1 MVPKNPVNDRYLHQA
16 HELLSF
22 HLDNLPLAVI
32 EWDSEFRVAR
42 WSRHAATL
50 FGWPPEAV
58 IGRHPFEFAFV
69 HPDDAGSVAEVIQQ
83 LLLGIATQNV
93 STNCNLTRD
102 GALVECE
109 WHNSIQIDDQGHVI
123 SVLSV
128 VQDVTERN
136 AFERHNRELLA
147 REQALKSQF
156 RAIFESAPGL
166 YLVLTA
172 DDYRIV
178 GVSDAYL
185 DVTYTDREAI
195 IGRQLFDV
203 FPVTPDRSNAAGVE
217 ELSASLE
224 RVKRY
229 GQPDTM
235 PVLRYPIP
243 DPATG
248 GFEERYW
255 SPINVPVFDEQGRL
269 TLILHRTEDVTDYL
283 DDLNDSPT
291 IEPKNLELIARARE
305 LKTLLERHRSSEEH
319 WRRLFAEAAT
329 GIVQADTK
337 GRFLYA
343 NRAFC
348 DMLGYSEEALRAT
361 DFLALTH
368 PDDRQANIDELRL
381 LLAGETNSFVIEK
394 RMLDCRGGM
403 VWCRNSVSAQRDIHG
418 TVVSLV
424 AVIED
429 ITAQYEAQAR
439 QLSLAQ
445 RLTRSLENMSDAFFL
460 LDKDWNFSYL
470 NHQAELVLERSAAD
484 LLGGNVWEEFPEAR
498 ESEAWT
504 CYQAAAESGESK
516 HFTFFYPPLAQW
528 FEVNAYPGEEGL
540 AVYFRTVTER
550 KRLEAQLQEAQ
561 RMEAIG
567 HLTGGMAHDF
577 NNLLTVMMGNADL
590 LGEAL
595 AEDTQLAPL
604 VQAVAESAQR
614 GADLTQRLLA
624 FARRQA
630 LAPQPTD
637 INRLIHGLTELLSR
651 TLGEQIELRFHP
663 GQGLWSANIDPSQLE
678 SAILNLSINARDAM
692 PEGGHLTIE
701 TRNVSLSAQYADE
714 YLELAPGDYICIAV
728 SDTGTG
734 IPEAIRERVFEPFFT
749 TKEKGRGTGLGLSM
763 VFGFLKQS
771 AGHVNLYSEEGEGTT
786 IKLYLPRI
794 QQAVSEPRHAARDSA
809 NLKGSE
815 TLLVVEDDIAVR
827 EYVVAQLEA
836 AGFSVHQAQD
846 GASAL
851 AILDADPNIKL
862 LFTDVMMPGGMT
874 GRDLAIAALER
885 KPDLKVVYT
894 SGYTENAIVHNGRLD
909 QGVRFLGKPYRP
921 AALLRKIREALD
933 EE

>member
-1 MVPKNPVNDRYLHQA
+1 MRDDPGTRGHTSQHV

-22 HLDNLPLAVI
+22 HRDNLPLAVI
-32 EWDSEFRVAR
+32 EWDSDFRIAR
-42 WSRHAATL
+42 WSRHAETL
-50 FGWPPEAV
+50 FGWPADAV
-58 IGRHPFEFAFV
+58 IGLHPFDFAFV
-69 HPDDAGSVAEVIQQ
+69 FPEDAEAVAEVIRR
-83 LLLGIATQNV
+83 LLAGAEPQHV
-93 STNCNLTRD
+93 STNRNLTRA
-102 GALVECE
+102 GTLVECE
-109 WHNSIQIDDQGHVI
+109 WHNSIQLDDQCRVV

-128 VQDVTERN
+128 VHEVTERN
-136 AFERHNRELLA
+136 AAERRNRELLA
-147 REQALKSQF
+147 REQALKDQF

-185 DVTYTDREAI
+185 EATYTDREAI

-255 SPINVPVFDEQGRL
+255 SPINVPVFDEQQRL
-269 TLILHRTEDVTDYL
+269 SLILHRTEDVTDYL
-283 DDLNDSPT
+283 DDAPT
-291 IEPKNLELIARARE
+291 IEPTNLELIARARE

-329 GIVQADTK
+329 GIVQADTQ

-343 NRAFC
+343 NQAFC
-348 DMLGYSEEALRAT
+348 DMVGYSEEELRAT

-368 PDDRQANIDELRL
+368 PDDRQTNTDELRR
-381 LLAGETNSFVIEK
+381 LLAGTTNSFVIEK
-394 RMLDCRGGM
+394 RLLDYRGGIA
-403 VWCRNSVSAQRDIHG
+403 WCRNSVSAQRDMHG
-418 TVVSLV
+418 TIVSLV

-429 ITAQYEAQAR
+429 ITAQREAETHQR
-439 QLSLAQ
+439 SLAQ
-445 RLTRSLENMSDAFFL
+445 RLTRSLENMGDAFYL
-460 LDKDWNFSYL
+460 LDENWCFSYL
-470 NHQAELVLERSAAD
+470 NHQAERVLKRSAAE
-484 LLGGNVWEEFPEAR
+484 LLGHSVWDAFPEAQ
-498 ESEAWT
+498 ESELWA
-504 CYQAAAESGESK
+504 CYHAAIESGEAQQ
-516 HFTFFYPPLAQW
+516 FTFYFPPLAHW

-540 AVYFRTVTER
+540 AVYFRTVTEK
-550 KRLEAQLQEAQ
+550 KRLEAQLQEAH

-577 NNLLTVMMGNADL
+577 NNLLTVVMGNADL
-590 LGEAL
+590 LVEAL
-595 AEDTQLAPL
+595 ADDTRLSPLA
-604 VQAVAESAQR
+604 QAVADSAQR

-637 INRLIHGLTELLSR
+637 INRLIHGLTEMLRR
-651 TLGEQIELRFHP
+651 TLGDQIELSFHP
-663 GQGLWSANIDPSQLE
+663 GGGLWSANIDPSQLE

-692 PEGGHLTIE
+692 PDGGQLTIE
-701 TRNVSLSAQYADE
+701 TRNTSLSAQYADSH
-714 YLELAPGDYICIAV
+714 LELAPGDYVCVAV

-749 TKEKGRGTGLGLSM
+749 TKEKGKGTGLGLSM

-794 QQAVSEPRHAARDSA
+794 RQAAADPQPLPREESRLS
-809 NLKGSE
+809 GSE
-815 TLLVVEDDIAVR
+815 TLLVVEDDEAVR
-827 EYVVAQLEA
+827 KYVVAQLEA
-836 AGFSVHQAQD
+836 AGYGVRQAKD
-846 GASAL
+846 GPSAL
-851 AILDADPNIKL
+851 AILADDTTIAL

-874 GRDLAIAALER
+874 GRELAIAARRLR
-885 KPDLKVVYT
+885 PDLKVVYT

-909 QGVRFLGKPYRP
+909 EGVRFLGKPYRP
-921 AALLRKIREALD
+921 VALLKVIRETLD
-933 EE
+933 ED

>member
-1 MVPKNPVNDRYLHQA
+1 MPEPIGESRQYQYHA

-32 EWDSEFRVAR
+32 EWDSDFRIAR
-42 WSRHAATL
+42 WSRHAEAL
-50 FGWPPEAV
+50 FGWPAEAV
-58 IGRHPFEFAFV
+58 IGRHPFDFAFV
-69 HPDDAGSVAEVIQQ
+69 HPEDAEAVTTVIGQ
-83 LLLGIATQNV
+83 LLEGIERQHV
-93 STNCNLTRD
+93 STNRNLTRD
-102 GALVECE
+102 GAQIECE
-109 WHNSIQIDDQGHVI
+109 WHNSIQLDDQGHVI

-128 VQDVTERN
+128 VQDITERN
-136 AFERHNRELLA
+136 AAERYNRELLA
-147 REQALKSQF
+147 REQALKAQF

-166 YLVLTA
+166 FLVLSA
-172 DDYRIV
+172 DEYRIV

-185 DVTYTDREAI
+185 EATYTEREAI
-195 IGRQLFDV
+195 IGRPLFEV

-243 DPATG
+243 DPVTG

-283 DDLNDSPT
+283 DEAPT
-291 IEPKNLELIARARE
+291 VDPTNLELVARARE

-329 GIVQADTK
+329 GIVQADTR

-343 NRAFC
+343 NQAFC
-348 DMLGYSEEALRAT
+348 DMVGYSEEALRAT

-368 PDDRQANIDELRL
+368 PDDRPANRSKLSPL
-381 LLAGETNSFVIEK
+381 LSGETNGFIIEK
-394 RMLDCRGGM
+394 RMLDRNGD
-403 VWCRNSVSAQRDIHG
+403 VLWCRNSVSAQRDMHG
-418 TVVSLV
+418 TIVSLV

-429 ITAQYEAQAR
+429 ITAQHEAEAR
-439 QLSLAQ
+439 QRSLAQ
-445 RLTRSLENMSDAFFL
+445 RLTHSLENMSDAFYL
-460 LDKDWNFSYL
+460 LDKDWCFSYL
-470 NHQAELVLERSAAD
+470 NHQAGHVLRRPAAE
-484 LLGGNVWEEFPEAR
+484 LLGRNVWDEFPGARDSELWPCYHTAVETGEA
-498 ESEAWT
+498 
-504 CYQAAAESGESK
+504 QQ
-516 HFTFFYPPLAQW
+516 FTFYFPPLAHW

-540 AVYFRTVTER
+540 AVYFRTVTEK

-595 AEDTQLAPL
+595 ADDVRLSPL
-604 VQAVAESAQR
+604 IQAVAESAQR

-637 INRLIHGLTELLSR
+637 INRLIRGLTELLRR
-651 TLGEQIELRFHP
+651 TIGEQIELRFHP

-678 SAILNLSINARDAM
+678 GALLNLSLNARDAM
-692 PEGGHLTIE
+692 PQGGHLTIE
-701 TRNVSLSAQYADE
+701 TRNVSLSAHYADE
-714 YLELAPGDYICIAV
+714 HLELAPGDYVCIAV

-734 IPEAIRERVFEPFFT
+734 IPINIRERVFDPFFT
-749 TKEKGRGTGLGLSM
+749 TKEKGKGTGLGLSM

-771 AGHVNLYSEEGEGTT
+771 AGHINLYSEEGEGTT

-794 QQAVSEPRHAARDSA
+794 QQAAFDPRPMTGDTAD
-809 NLKGSE
+809 LKGSE
-815 TLLVVEDDIAVR
+815 SLLVVEDDATVR
-827 EYVVAQLEA
+827 EYVVMQLET
-836 AGFSVHQAQD
+836 AGYAVRQAKD
-846 GASAL
+846 GPSAL
-851 AILDADPNIKL
+851 AMLTADSTIQL

-874 GRDLAIAALER
+874 GRELAIAALEH

-909 QGVRFLGKPYRP
+909 EGVRFLGKPYRP

-933 EE
+933 DE

>member
-1 MVPKNPVNDRYLHQA
+1 MMPESPGENGRSLHRA

-32 EWDSEFRVAR
+32 EWDSRFHISR
-42 WSRHAATL
+42 WSRHAEAL
-50 FGWPPEAV
+50 FGWPAEAV
-58 IGRHPFEFAFV
+58 IGKHPFNFTFV
-69 HPDDAGSVAEVIQQ
+69 HPEDAESVAEVIKQ
-83 LLLGIATQNV
+83 LLLGVAPQNV
-93 STNCNLTRD
+93 STNRNLTRD

-109 WHNSIQIDDQGHVI
+109 WHNSIQIDDQGHVV

-136 AFERHNRELLA
+136 AFERSSRELLA

-185 DVTYTDREAI
+185 EATHTDREAI

-217 ELSASLE
+217 ELTASLE

-248 GFEERYW
+248 GFEERHW
-255 SPINVPVFDEQGRL
+255 SPINVPIFDEQGQL
-269 TLILHRTEDVTDYL
+269 SLILHRTEDVTDYL
-283 DDLNDSPT
+283 NDAPT
-291 IEPKNLELIARARE
+291 IEPTNLELIARARE

-319 WRRLFAEAAT
+319 WHRLFAEAAT
-329 GIVQADTK
+329 GIVQADTR
-337 GRFLYA
+337 GRLLYA
-343 NRAFC
+343 NQAFC
-348 DMLGYSEEALRAT
+348 DMLGYTEEALRAT

-368 PDDRQANIDELRL
+368 PDDRQGDLDELRC
-381 LLAGETNSFVIEK
+381 LLAGEKNSFVIEK
-394 RMLDCRGGM
+394 RMLDYRGGM
-403 VWCRNSVSAQRDIHG
+403 VWCRISVSAQRDRHG
-418 TVVSLV
+418 TIVSLV

-429 ITAQYEAQAR
+429 ITAQREAEAR
-439 QLSLAQ
+439 QQSLAQ
-445 RLTRSLENMSDAFFL
+445 RLTRSLENMSDAFYL
-460 LDKDWNFSYL
+460 LDEDWRFSYL
-470 NHQAELVLERSAAD
+470 NHQAERVLERSSAE
-484 LLGGNVWEEFPEAR
+484 LLGRNVWEAFPEAR
-498 ESEAWT
+498 EGELWACYHAAIETAEA
-504 CYQAAAESGESK
+504 QQ
-516 HFTFFYPPLAQW
+516 FTFYFPPLAHW

-540 AVYFRTVTER
+540 AVYFRTVTEQ

-577 NNLLTVMMGNADL
+577 NNLLTVIMGNADL
-590 LGEAL
+590 LSEAL
-595 AEDTQLAPL
+595 AADTQLAPL

-637 INRLIHGLTELLSR
+637 INRLIRGLTELLRR

-663 GQGLWSANIDPSQLE
+663 GQGLWAANIDPSQLE
-678 SAILNLSINARDAM
+678 SALLNLSINARDAM
-692 PEGGHLTIE
+692 SDGGHLTIE
-701 TRNVSLSAQYADE
+701 TQNVSLSAQYADE
-714 YLELAPGDYICIAV
+714 HLELVPGDYVCIAV

-734 IPEAIRERVFEPFFT
+734 IPKTIRERVFDPFFT
-749 TKEKGRGTGLGLSM
+749 TKEKGKGTGLGLSM

-794 QQAVSEPRHAARDSA
+794 QQAVSDPKLTARDTAS
-809 NLKGSE
+809 LKGCE
-815 TLLVVEDDIAVR
+815 TLLVVEDDVTVR
-827 EYVVAQLEA
+827 EYVVTQLEA
-836 AGFSVHQAQD
+836 AGYGVRQAKD
-846 GASAL
+846 GPSAL
-851 AILDADPNIKL
+851 AMLVADTTIQL
-862 LFTDVMMPGGMT
+862 IFTDVMMPGGMT
-874 GRDLAIAALER
+874 GRDLAIAALR
-885 KPDLKVVYT
+885 LRPDLKVVYT

-909 QGVRFLGKPYRP
+909 EGVRFLGKPYRP
-921 AALLRKIREALD
+921 VALLRLIREALD
-933 EE
+933 ED

>member
-1 MVPKNPVNDRYLHQA
+1 MVPKDPVSDRSLHQA

-32 EWDSEFRVAR
+32 EWDSGFHISR
-42 WSRHAATL
+42 WSRHAEVL
-50 FGWPPEAV
+50 FGWPAEAV
-58 IGRHPFEFAFV
+58 IGLHPFEFAFV
-69 HPDDAGSVAEVIQQ
+69 HPEDAESVAEVIGR
-83 LLLGIATQNV
+83 LLDGIERQHV
-93 STNCNLTRD
+93 STNRNLTRD
-102 GALVECE
+102 GTQIECE
-109 WHNSIQIDDQGHVI
+109 WHNSIQLDDQGHVV

-128 VQDVTERN
+128 VHDITERN
-136 AFERHNRELLA
+136 AVERYNRELLA
-147 REQALKSQF
+147 REQALKAQF

-185 DVTYTDREAI
+185 EATYTDREAI
-195 IGRQLFDV
+195 IGRQLFEV
-203 FPVTPDRSNAAGVE
+203 FPVTPDRSNAEGVE
-217 ELSASLE
+217 ELIASLE

-255 SPINVPVFDEQGRL
+255 SPINVPIFDEQGQL
-269 TLILHRTEDVTDYL
+269 SLILHRTEDVTDYL
-283 DDLNDSPT
+283 NDSPT
-291 IEPKNLELIARARE
+291 IEPTNLELIARARE

-329 GIVQADTK
+329 GIVQADTQ

-343 NRAFC
+343 NQAFC

-368 PDDRQANIDELRL
+368 PDDRQGNLDELRR
-381 LLAGETNSFVIEK
+381 LLAGVTNGFIIEK
-394 RMLDCRGGM
+394 RLLDYQGGV
-403 VWCRNSVSAQRDIHG
+403 VWCRNSVSAQRDMHG
-418 TVVSLV
+418 TIVSLV

-429 ITAQYEAQAR
+429 ITAQREAEVR
-439 QLSLAQ
+439 QQSLAQ
-445 RLTRSLENMSDAFFL
+445 RLTRSLENMSDAFHL
-460 LDKDWNFSYL
+460 LDKDWRFSYL
-470 NHQAELVLERSAAD
+470 NHQAERVLQRPAAE
-484 LLGGNVWEEFPEAR
+484 LLGRNVWEEFPEAR
-498 ESEAWT
+498 GSEAWPRYHSAVET
-504 CYQAAAESGESK
+504 GESQ
-516 HFTFFYPPLAQW
+516 HFTLYYAPLAQW

-540 AVYFRTVTER
+540 AVYFRTITEQ

-604 VQAVAESAQR
+604 VQAIAESAKR

-630 LAPQPTD
+630 LAPEPTD
-637 INRLIHGLTELLSR
+637 INRLIRGLAELLRR

-663 GQGLWSANIDPSQLE
+663 GQGLWAANIDPSQLE
-678 SAILNLSINARDAM
+678 SALLNLSLNARDAM
-692 PEGGHLTIE
+692 PDGGHLTIE
-701 TRNVSLSAQYADE
+701 TRNVSLSAQYAGE
-714 YLELAPGDYICIAV
+714 HLELAPGDYVCIAV

-734 IPEAIRERVFEPFFT
+734 IPEGIRERVFEPFFT
-749 TKEKGRGTGLGLSM
+749 TKEKGKGTGLGLSM

-794 QQAVSEPRHAARDSA
+794 QQAVSDPRPTARDTAS
-809 NLKGSE
+809 LKGSE
-815 TLLVVEDDIAVR
+815 TLLVVEDDATVR

-836 AGFSVHQAQD
+836 AGYGVRQAND
-846 GASAL
+846 GPSAL
-851 AILDADPNIKL
+851 AMLAADTTIQL

-874 GRDLAIAALER
+874 GRDLANAALER

-909 QGVRFLGKPYRP
+909 EGVRFLGKPYRP
-921 AALLRKIREALD
+921 VALLRLIRETLD
-933 EE
+933 ED

>member
-1 MVPKNPVNDRYLHQA
+1 MLEDPGKSGRTLHQA

-32 EWDSEFRVAR
+32 EWDSDFRITR
-42 WSRHAATL
+42 WSRHAEAL
-50 FGWPPEAV
+50 FGWPAEEV
-58 IGRHPFEFAFV
+58 IGLHPFEFAFV
-69 HPDDAGSVAEVIQQ
+69 HPEDVDSVAEVIRR
-83 LLLGIATQNV
+83 LLDGVEVQYV
-93 STNCNLTRD
+93 STNRNLTRE
-102 GALVECE
+102 GALIECE
-109 WHNSIQIDDQGHVI
+109 WHNSIQLDDRGRVA

-136 AFERHNRELLA
+136 ATERRNRELLA

-166 YLVLTA
+166 YLVLAA

-185 DVTYTDREAI
+185 QTTYTDREAI

-203 FPVTPDRSNAAGVE
+203 FPAAPDRSSASGIE

-229 GQPDTM
+229 GQPDVM

-243 DPATG
+243 HPGTG
-248 GFEERYW
+248 DFEERYW
-255 SPINVPVFDEQGRL
+255 SPINVPVFDEQRQL
-269 TLILHRTEDVTDYL
+269 SLILHRTEDVTDYL
-283 DDLNDSPT
+283 HEGQAIDPT
-291 IEPKNLELIARARE
+291 NKELVARARE
-305 LKTLLERHRSSEEH
+305 LKTLLERYRSGEER

-329 GIVQADTK
+329 GIAQTDTK

-348 DMLGYSEEALRAT
+348 DMVGFSEEALRSL
-361 DFLALTH
+361 DFLSLTH
-368 PDDRQANIDELRL
+368 PEDRQANLEKLES
-381 LLAGETNSFVIEK
+381 LLAGETSSFIIEK
-394 RMLDCRGGM
+394 RMLDRQGGII
-403 VWCRNSVSAQRDIHG
+403 WCRNSVSAQRDLHG
-418 TVVSLV
+418 AIVSLV

-429 ITAQYEAQAR
+429 ITAQRQAEAR
-439 QLSLAQ
+439 QLSLAR

-460 LDKDWNFSYL
+460 LDEEWRFSYL
-470 NHQAELVLERSAAD
+470 NPQAERLLERSVD
-484 LLGGNVWEEFPEAR
+484 ELLGRNVWDEFPEAR

-504 CYQAAAESGESK
+504 CYHTAAETGESK

-528 FEVNAYPGEEGL
+528 FEVNAYPWKEGL
-540 AVYFRTVTER
+540 AVYFRTVTEQ
-550 KRLEAQLQEAQ
+550 KRLEAQLQEAH

-577 NNLLTVMMGNADL
+577 NNLLTVVMGNADL
-590 LGEAL
+590 LYKAL
-595 AEDTQLAPL
+595 ADDARLGPL
-604 VQAVAESAQR
+604 IQAIAESAQR

-630 LAPQPTD
+630 LDPQPTD
-637 INRLIHGLTELLSR
+637 INRLIRGLTELLRR
-651 TLGEQIELRFHP
+651 TLGEPIELRFHP
-663 GQGLWSANIDPSQLE
+663 GRDLWSANIDPSQLE

-692 PEGGHLTIE
+692 PQGGRLTIE
-701 TRNVSLSAQYADE
+701 TRNVSLSPHYADE
-714 YLELAPGDYICIAV
+714 HLELAPGDYVCIAV

-734 IPEAIRERVFEPFFT
+734 IPAAIRGRVFEPFFT
-749 TKEKGRGTGLGLSM
+749 TKEKGKGTGLGLSM

-771 AGHVNLYSEEGEGTT
+771 GGHVNLYSEEGEGTT

-794 QQAVSEPRHAARDSA
+794 RQAAAEPDSA
-809 NLKGSE
+809 PREKAGQGGSE

-836 AGFSVHQAQD
+836 AGYGVRQAKD
-846 GASAL
+846 GPSAL
-851 AILDADPNIKL
+851 AILADDADIDL

-874 GRDLAIAALER
+874 GRELAIAARRLR
-885 KPDLKVVYT
+885 PDLKVVYT
-894 SGYTENAIVHNGRLD
+894 SGYTENAIVQNGRLD
-909 QGVRFLGKPYRP
+909 KGVRFLGKPYRP
-921 AALLRKIREALD
+921 LALLRMIREALD
-933 EE
+933 EK

>member
-1 MVPKNPVNDRYLHQA
+1 MPENPGESGQSVHRA

-22 HLDNLPLAVI
+22 HLNNLPLAVI
-32 EWDSEFRVAR
+32 EWDSRFHILR
-42 WSRHAATL
+42 WSKHAEAL
-50 FGWPPEAV
+50 FGWPAEAV
-58 IGRHPFEFAFV
+58 IGRHPFDFAFV
-69 HPDDAGSVAEVIQQ
+69 HAEDAESVADVIQQ
-83 LLLGIATQNV
+83 LLLGVAPQNV
-93 STNCNLTRD
+93 STNRNLTRD
-102 GALVECE
+102 GSLVECE
-109 WHNSIQIDDQGHVI
+109 WHNSIQIDDQGRVV

-136 AFERHNRELLA
+136 AFERYNRELLA

-185 DVTYTDREAI
+185 EATHTDREAI

-203 FPVTPDRSNAAGVE
+203 FPVTPDRSNAEGIE
-217 ELSASLE
+217 EIIASLE

-255 SPINVPVFDEQGRL
+255 SPINVPIFDEQRHL
-269 TLILHRTEDVTDYL
+269 SLILHRTEDVTDYL
-283 DDLNDSPT
+283 NDAPS
-291 IEPKNLELIARARE
+291 IEPSNLELIARARE

-329 GIVQADTK
+329 GIVQADTL

-343 NRAFC
+343 NQAFC
-348 DMLGYSEEALRAT
+348 DMLGYTEEALRAT
-361 DFLALTH
+361 DFLSLTH
-368 PDDRQANIDELRL
+368 PDDRQSNLDELRC
-381 LLAGETNSFVIEK
+381 LLAGEKDSFVIEK
-394 RMLDCRGGM
+394 RMLDYRGGI
-403 VWCRNSVSAQRDIHG
+403 VWCRNSVSAQRDMHG
-418 TVVSLV
+418 TIVSLV

-429 ITAQYEAQAR
+429 ITAHREAEAR
-439 QLSLAQ
+439 QHSLAQ
-445 RLTRSLENMSDAFFL
+445 RLTRSLENMSDAFYL
-460 LDKDWNFSYL
+460 LDEDWRFSYL
-470 NHQAELVLERSAAD
+470 NHQAERVLERSSAE
-484 LLGGNVWEEFPEAR
+484 LLGRNVWEAFPEAR
-498 ESEAWT
+498 EGELWACYHAAIETAEA
-504 CYQAAAESGESK
+504 QQ
-516 HFTFFYPPLAQW
+516 FTFYFPPLTHW

-540 AVYFRTVTER
+540 AVYFRTVTEQ

-637 INRLIHGLTELLSR
+637 INRLIRGLTELLRR

-663 GQGLWSANIDPSQLE
+663 GQGLWAANIDPSQLE
-678 SAILNLSINARDAM
+678 SALLNLSINARDAM
-692 PEGGHLTIE
+692 PHGGHLTLE
-701 TRNVSLSAQYADE
+701 TQNVSLSAQYADE
-714 YLELAPGDYICIAV
+714 HLELVPGDYVCIAV

-734 IPEAIRERVFEPFFT
+734 IPKTIRERVFDPFFT
-749 TKEKGRGTGLGLSM
+749 TKEKGKGTGLGLSM

-794 QQAVSEPRHAARDSA
+794 QQAVSDPKLTARDTAS
-809 NLKGSE
+809 LKGCE
-815 TLLVVEDDIAVR
+815 ILLVVEDDVTVR

-836 AGFSVHQAQD
+836 AGYGVRQAKD
-846 GASAL
+846 GPSAL
-851 AILDADPNIKL
+851 AMLVADTTIQL
-862 LFTDVMMPGGMT
+862 IFTDVMMPGGMT
-874 GRDLAIAALER
+874 GRELATAALR
-885 KPDLKVVYT
+885 LRPDLKVVYT
-894 SGYTENAIVHNGRLD
+894 SGYTENAIIHNGRLD
-909 QGVRFLGKPYRP
+909 EGVRFLGKPYRP
-921 AALLRKIREALD
+921 VALLRLIREALD
-933 EE
+933 ED